1 MKIATNLK
9 QSVHKIRNMIYRSGC
24 EMIKDNSE
32 ENALLQRE
40 VFKKE
45 KRAIIFFLFVNIKNI
60 CRMSIYNKRS
70 IIMRIFLN
78 IIIIIGFIVVTLF
91 GLGPVLLADGT
102 RTERFF
108 TLLVVISLY
117 FLLTLA
123 LKWVKKRYS

>member
-1 MKIATNLK
+1 LLNSNYFLKIATNLK

-45 KRAIIFFLFVNIKNI
+45 KRA
-60 CRMSIYNKRS
+60 R
-70 IIMRIFLN
+70 
-78 IIIIIGFIVVTLF
+78 FIVVTLF